1 MEGGG
6 DNIMSIL
13 RSITP
18 IKYKFSKENKL
29 LDKTFKTMSLRNL
42 IKNLDYHPKIK
53 DEFAPS
59 PEFLNNKNKYELNFR
74 NSNEYIKELSDLNNL
89 PLVINNKNCLKNG
102 TFNPDYDVNIL
113 SNKDEK
119 KKVIEEK
126 EKRKR
131 ERLEERI
138 KRLKNWKGSDLNIDS
153 LKYHPNYDFIKKKVL
168 SFQIRPPIVKK
179 LNKINEEMEKNNDIK
194 VEQNNDVININH
206 NNDELNKNKKH
217 SIIYIDKNNNN
228 TNNNSIIFSDS
239 KTNRSN
245 SSKIK
250 YIDSNNNYL
259 STKSISRNIVKTKE
273 KVNNLKNRLKY
284 LERNSS
290 ANSDYGTVEINKS
303 TNIEDLS
310 LIHQE
315 KFGSAQS
322 MRNINSKKIYLPKIE
337 RKSSKKSIK
346 IKPKRNNE
354 IKHSI
359 YFKKMLG
366 RKDSLFGDQTLNLV
380 QYFPNYDFF
389 RLHIP
394 SVAFKYHKN
403 DDDYKKYITGKII
416 RGYNYSPEKYF
427 VFEYKKNK
435 ARKINMNRER
445 LKMIEILKK
454 KIE

>member
-1 MEGGG
+1 MEGSG
-6 DNIMSIL
+6 DNIKSIL
-13 RSITP
+13 RSLTP
-18 IKYKFSKENKL
+18 IRYKFSKENKL

-42 IKNLDYHPKIK
+42 VKNLDYHPKVK
-53 DEFAPS
+53 DEFAPA

-102 TFNPDYDVNIL
+102 TFNPDYDGNIL

-131 ERLEERI
+131 DRLEDRI
-138 KRLKNWKGSDLNIDS
+138 KRLKNWRESDSNVDS
-153 LKYHPNYDFIKKKVL
+153 LKYHPNYDFIKKKIFT
-168 SFQIRPPIVKK
+168 FQIRPPIEKK
-179 LNKINEEMEKNNDIK
+179 LNKIDEEIEKNIDIK
-194 VEQNNDVININH
+194 VGQNN
-206 NNDELNKNKKH
+206 NDLNKNIKNNL
-217 SIIYIDKNNNN
+217 INIDK
-228 TNNNSIIFSDS
+228 NNNSIIFNDS

-245 SSKIK
+245 SSKVK
-250 YIDSNNNYL
+250 YLDSNNNYL
-259 STKSISRNIVKTKE
+259 STKSISRNNVKE
-273 KVNNLKNRLKY
+273 KTNNLRNRLKY
-284 LERNSS
+284 LDRNSS

-310 LIHQE
+310 LIHHDKE
-315 KFGSAQS
+315 KFGSYQS
-322 MRNINSKKIYLPKIE
+322 MRNINSKKICLPKIE
-337 RKSSKKSIK
+337 RKSSKNSIK
-346 IKPKRNNE
+346 TGSKKSNE

-359 YFKKMLG
+359 NFKKMLG
-366 RKDSLFGDQTLNLV
+366 RKDSLFGDQSLNLV

-389 RLHIP
+389 RPHIP

-427 VFEYKKNK
+427 VFEYKKHK
-435 ARKINMNRER
+435 TRKINMNRER
-445 LKMIEILKK
+445 LKMLEILKK